1 MSDFAKKVVL
11 NSINGYSEE
20 HVTLLDSLIESK
32 VLLFCA
38 VGKDCELWRE
48 IMDELFVGTGD
59 VERDFF
65 MMTTWHND
73 ETLED
78 AVEFAKSYQIEYPD
92 NEIVQIIE
100 I

>member
-59 VERDFF
+59 IERDFF
-65 MMTTWHND
+65 MMTTWHYD

-78 AVEFAKSYQIEYPD
+78 AVEFAKSTKSNIPTMKSFRS
-92 NEIVQIIE
+92 
-100 I
+100 